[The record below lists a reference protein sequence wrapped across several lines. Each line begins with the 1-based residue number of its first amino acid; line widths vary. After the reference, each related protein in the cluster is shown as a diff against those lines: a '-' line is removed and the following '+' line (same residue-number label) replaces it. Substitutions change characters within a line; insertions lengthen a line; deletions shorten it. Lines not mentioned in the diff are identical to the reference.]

1 LTAARWDFLV
11 RFFPSPGILTEEMF
25 LYLAR
30 ELAAGEQDLMGDEEI
45 EVVRLPLDEAI
56 ARIATG
62 EIADAKTIVG
72 LLLTRE
78 KIRAT
83 GSGIES

>member
-1 LTAARWDFLV
+1 LG
-11 RFFPSPGILTEEMF
+11 RFFPSPGILTEEIY

-30 ELAAGEQDLMGDEEI
+30 DLAEGEQELMGDEEI
-45 EVVRLPLDEAI
+45 DVMRIALDEAI
-56 ARIATG
+56 ARIGTG

-78 KIRAT
+78 RLKT
-83 GSGIES
+83 